1 MTNQQNKPI
10 LAPSKLKLLV
20 TIVKRS
26 KAEFYMDV
34 LQSFEVNMQLRLF
47 ARGTASAEELKF
59 LGLEDPEKAVL
70 LGVIKEERAHEALT
84 ALETRFKTIKNGKG
98 VAFTIPLKSTIG
110 VAVYK
115 FLCNQK

>member
-1 MTNQQNKPI
+1 MSNEQKKPI

-20 TIVKRS
+20 TIVNRNKTD
-26 KAEFYMDV
+26 FYRDV
-34 LQSFEVNMQLRLF
+34 LQGFEVNMQLRLL
-47 ARGTASAEELKF
+47 ARGTATVEELKF

-70 LGVIKEERAHEALT
+70 LGVVKEERSHEALA
-84 ALETRFKTIKNGKG
+84 ALESKFKTIKNGKG

-115 FLCNQK
+115 FLCNQA

>member
-1 MTNQQNKPI
+1 MTNEQKKPI

-20 TIVKRS
+20 TVVNRS
-26 KAEFYMDV
+26 KAEFYMDL
-34 LQSFEVNMQLRLF
+34 LQSYEVNMQLRLL

-59 LGLEDPEKAVL
+59 LGLEDPEKAVI
-70 LGVIKEERAHEALT
+70 LGVIREARAHDALLT
-84 ALETRFKTIKNGKG
+84 LESKFKTIKNGKG

-115 FLCNQK
+115 FLCNQQ